1 MRLPSARLSVS
12 HARRLNPPGNTDWEI
27 TLRPNGEASVEI
39 AIEADR
45 ACTESDAICTPD
57 GRPLSSRLEVTIP
70 RPVNVQQIAT
80 NADATGKPGITGTV
94 QMEEL
99 LTTKTS
105 SIQDTDGLENVVFK
119 YVWPAD
125 DAKID
130 GATSSTYTLTS
141 GDADETIKVKVTFI
155 DDAGHAESLTSDPT
169 STVAVAGLA
178 LQSASALLTASTH
191 DMPVANDGST
201 TFTLELRLSESPK
214 HDFSY
219 RTLWNHAFTVTGGE
233 VAHVRR
239 LEHGKNV
246 RWKIS
251 ARPDSN
257 GAVAIVLPVTTD
269 CEADSAIC
277 TNDGRMLSNR
287 LEIAVPGP
295 GS

>member
-57 GRPLSSRLEVTIP
+57 GGPLSCRLEVTIP
-70 RPVNVQQIAT
+70 RPVEVQQIAT
-80 NADATGKPGITGTV
+80 NADATGKPRITGTV
-94 QMEEL
+94 QVDEL

-119 YVWPAD
+119 YVWLAD

-130 GATSSTYTLTS
+130 GATGSTYTLTS
-141 GDADETIKVKVTFI
+141 GDAGKTVKVTFI
-155 DDAGHAESLTSDPT
+155 DNAGHAESLTSDPT
-169 STVAVAGLA
+169 GTVAVAGLA
-178 LQSASALLTASTH
+178 LQSASVLLTASTH
-191 DMPVANDGST
+191 DMPAANDGST
-201 TFTLELRLSESPK
+201 TFTFELRFSESPK

-219 RTLWNHAFTVTGGE
+219 RTLWKHVFTVTGGE
-233 VAHVRR
+233 VARVRR
-239 LEHGKNV
+239 LERGKNV

-269 CEADSAIC
+269 CEAESAIC